1 MSNAG
6 QETLPQ
12 VPGNPPVEGTSS
24 SFLVEG
30 EVSQNEIWTALDRE
44 KKEWEDL
51 ISSKEWRLTE
61 NNLSLCESRIAAIVE
76 KTLALY
82 KEGSLRLRID
92 EDADIGRG
100 IDAYFADLNRF
111 TSNQQRLRHLQQ
123 VHACI
128 GNPKSPIWREIK
140 GFIESYKV

>member
-1 MSNAG
+1 MA
-6 QETLPQ
+6 
-12 VPGNPPVEGTSS
+12 V
-24 SFLVEG
+24 
-30 EVSQNEIWTALDRE
+30 DRKPFQPLRE
-44 KKEWEDL
+44 QD
-51 ISSKEWRLTE
+51 
-61 NNLSLCESRIAAIVE
+61 SRQ
-76 KTLALY
+76 KTLY
-82 KEGSLRLRID
+82 KEGSLPLRID

>member
-1 MSNAG
+1 MVCSVLRLRYKI
-6 QETLPQ
+6 EK
-12 VPGNPPVEGTSS
+12 
-24 SFLVEG
+24 
-30 EVSQNEIWTALDRE
+30 NEIWTALDRE

-61 NNLSLCESRIAAIVE
+61 NHFSLCESRIAE

-82 KEGSLRLRID
+82 KEGSLPLRID
-92 EDADIGRG
+92 EDANIGRG

-128 GNPKSPIWREIK
+128 GNPKSPIWR
-140 GFIESYKV
+140 